1 MNQKPKSRMR
11 RWIIALVVVAV
22 VAGGAYYAAT
32 RMGLL
37 SQAPATGGSPK
48 AADLPTVAI
57 QSIDVLQTDVSA
69 SGNLELIDERNVAL
83 EVDGVVSEIDTAVGA
98 RVKRGDVLLRL
109 DTTDLERALALAQL
123 SVEDAK
129 IKLADVQEPASAAD
143 IAKAQ
148 ATLQEAQAKLADVK
162 AGPSTEEV
170 AAARSSLAA
179 AQAKYAEL
187 TAGPSEAEL
196 TQLSADLKKKEIALA
211 DAQRAYDKV
220 AWQGGAS
227 QQSADLQSATIDYE
241 SAKAAYEEATAAA
254 SNSDL
259 QTAAANIKTAQST
272 LNDLL
277 NSPTAADIASAEA
290 TLVDAQSTLDDLLKG
305 PAANDVRAA
314 QITLQQALIDLETA
328 QTNLA
333 AATVTAPVDGVV
345 TSLDAEIG
353 VRKAADSIV
362 TTLTDPSQLELVI
375 GVAESDIPNVALE
388 QTAKIEIDAFPG
400 KTFPGVVSAISPVKS
415 SDSTSVSYPV
425 TVRLTGDKLA
435 GVLPGMNAVAT
446 ISNQQA
452 VAPNSWL
459 VPTNSI
465 RSQGDR
471 STVMVVRNEQPT
483 PISVTPGTVQGEWTA
498 VVAPDLKAGDKVVG
512 SLTSSSNNNN
522 FFFGG
527 PPPGAGGFP
536 MGGGGGTRGGNG
548 GAPRP

>member
-11 RWIIALVVVAV
+11 RWIIALVVLVL
-22 VAGGAYYAAT
+22 VAGGAYFAAT

-37 SQAPATGGSPK
+37 SQASATSGPPK

-69 SGNLELIDERNVAL
+69 SGNLELIDERNVAV
-83 EVDGVVSEIDTAVGA
+83 EVDGVVSEIATAVGA

-129 IKLADVQEPASAAD
+129 IKLADIQEPASAAD
-143 IAKAQ
+143 TAKAQ
-148 ATLQEAQAKLADVK
+148 AALQEAQAKLADVK
-162 AGPSTEEV
+162 AGPSAEEV

-241 SAKAAYEEATAAA
+241 SAKAAYAEATAAPA
-254 SNSDL
+254 NSDL
-259 QTAAANIKTAQST
+259 QTAAASIKTAQST
-272 LNDLL
+272 LNDLV

-290 TLVDAQSTLDDLLKG
+290 TVVDAQSSLDDLLAG

-353 VRKAADSIV
+353 VRKAADAIIA
-362 TTLTDPSQLELVI
+362 TLTDPSQLELVI
-375 GVAESDIPNVALE
+375 GVAESDIPNVALD
-388 QTAKIEIDAFPG
+388 QTAKVEIDAFPG
-400 KTFPGVVSAISPVKS
+400 KSFPGVVSAISPVKS

-425 TVRLTGDKLA
+425 TVKLTSDNLA

-452 VAPNSWL
+452 VAPSSWL
-459 VPTNSI
+459 VPTNAI

-471 STVMVVRNEQPT
+471 STVMVVRDEQPA
-483 PISVTPGTVQGEWTA
+483 PVSVTPGAVQGEWTA

-512 SLTSSSNNNN
+512 SLTSSSGNNN
-522 FFFGG
+522 FFFG

-536 MGGGGGTRGGNG
+536 MGGGGGTRSGSSSG
-548 GAPRP
+548 PRP

>member
-1 MNQKPKSRMR
+1 MNRKPKSHMR
-11 RWIIALVVVAV
+11 RWTIALVVVAV
-22 VAGGAYYAAT
+22 VAGGAYFAVT

-37 SQAPATGGSPK
+37 SQASAAGGPPK

-83 EVDGVVSEIDTAVGA
+83 DVDGVVSEIDTAVGA
-98 RVKRGDVLLRL
+98 KVKAGDVLLRL

-129 IKLADVQEPASAAD
+129 IKLADVQAPASAAD

-148 ATLQEAQAKLADVK
+148 AALQEAQAKLADVK
-162 AGPSTEEV
+162 AGPSADEV

-187 TAGPSEAEL
+187 TVGPSDAEL

-241 SAKAAYEEATAAA
+241 AAKAAYTEATAAA

-259 QTAAANIKTAQST
+259 QTAAANIKTAQAT

-277 NSPTAADIASAEA
+277 SSPTAADIASAEA
-290 TLVDAQSTLDDLLKG
+290 SVVDAQSSLDDLQQG
-305 PAANDVRAA
+305 ATTSEVRAA

-345 TSLDAEIG
+345 TSLDAKIG

-362 TTLTDPSQLELVI
+362 ATLADPSQLELVI
-375 GVAESDIPNVALE
+375 GVAESDIPNVSLD
-388 QTAKIEIDAFPG
+388 QTATVEIDAFPG
-400 KTFPGVVSAISPVKS
+400 KTFPGVVSALSPVKS

-425 TVRLTGDKLA
+425 TVKLAGDNLA

-446 ISNQQA
+446 ISNRQA

-459 VPTNSI
+459 VPTNAI
-465 RSQGDR
+465 RTQGDQ
-471 STVMVVRNEQPT
+471 STVMAVRDELPA
-483 PISVTPGTVQGEWTA
+483 PVSVTPGAVQGEWTT

-512 SLTSSSNNNN
+512 SLTSSSNDNN
-522 FFFGG
+522 FFFG
-527 PPPGAGGFP
+527 PPPGAGGGMP
-536 MGGGGGTRGGNG
+536 AMGGGGS
-548 GAPRP
+548 RP

>member
-22 VAGGAYYAAT
+22 VAAGAYFAAT

-37 SQAPATGGSPK
+37 SQTSATSGPPK

-83 EVDGVVSEIDTAVGA
+83 DVDGVVSEIDTAVGA
-98 RVKRGDVLLRL
+98 RVKMGDVLLRL

-162 AGPSTEEV
+162 AGPSAEEV

-241 SAKAAYEEATAAA
+241 SAKAAYAEATAATA
-254 SNSDL
+254 TSDL

-277 NSPTAADIASAEA
+277 NSPTAADVASAEA
-290 TLVDAQSTLDDLLKG
+290 SVVDAQSTLDDLLKG
-305 PAANDVRAA
+305 PTSNDVRSA

-333 AATVTAPVDGVV
+333 AATVTAPVGGVV

-353 VRKAADSIV
+353 VRKAADAIV
-362 TTLTDPSQLELVI
+362 ATLTDPAQLELVI
-375 GVAESDIPNVALE
+375 GVAESDIPNVSLD
-388 QTAKIEIDAFPG
+388 QTATVEIDAFPG
-400 KTFPGVVSAISPVKS
+400 KSFPGIVSAISPVKS

-425 TVRLTGDKLA
+425 TVKLTGDNLN
-435 GVLPGMNAVAT
+435 GVLPGMNAVAA

-465 RSQGDR
+465 RAQGDQ
-471 STVMVVRNEQPT
+471 STVMVVRDEQPT
-483 PISVTPGTVQGEWTA
+483 PVRVTPGTVQGEWTA

-522 FFFGG
+522 FFFG

-536 MGGGGGTRGGNG
+536 LGGGSGGTRGGNG
-548 GAPRP
+548 GGARP

>member
-22 VAGGAYYAAT
+22 VAGGAYFAAT
-32 RMGLL
+32 RTGLL
-37 SQAPATGGSPK
+37 SQASATGGPPK

-57 QSIDVLQTDVSA
+57 QSIDVLQSDVSA

-83 EVDGVVSEIDTAVGA
+83 GVDGVVSEIDTAVGA
-98 RVKRGDVLLRL
+98 RVRAGDVLLHL

-143 IAKAQ
+143 LAKAQ
-148 ATLQEAQAKLADVK
+148 ATLQEAQANLADVK
-162 AGPSTEEV
+162 AGPSAEEV
-170 AAARSSLAA
+170 AAARSNLAA

-227 QQSADLQSATIDYE
+227 QQSTDLQSATIDYE

-259 QTAAANIKTAQST
+259 QTAAANIKTSQST

-277 NSPTAADIASAEA
+277 NSPTAAAIASAEA
-290 TLVDAQSTLDDLLKG
+290 SVVDAQSSLDDLLKG
-305 PAANDVRAA
+305 PATNDVRAA

-333 AATVTAPVDGVV
+333 DATVTAPVAGVV

-362 TTLTDPSQLELVI
+362 ATLTDPSQLELVI
-375 GVAESDIPNVALE
+375 GVAESDIPNVALD
-388 QTAKIEIDAFPG
+388 QTAKVEIDAFPG
-400 KTFPGVVSAISPVKS
+400 KSFPGVVSAISPVKS

-425 TVRLTGDKLA
+425 TVKLTGDNLN

-465 RSQGDR
+465 RAQGDR
-471 STVMVVRNEQPT
+471 STVMVVRGEQPE
-483 PISVTPGTVQGEWTA
+483 PVSVTPGTVQGEWTA
-498 VVAPDLKAGDKVVG
+498 VVAPELKAGDKVVG

-522 FFFGG
+522 FFFG

-536 MGGGGGTRGGNG
+536 IGGGGGGNRGGNG
-548 GAPRP
+548 GGARP

>member
-220 AWQGGAS
+220 A
-227 QQSADLQSATIDYE
+227 
-241 SAKAAYEEATAAA
+241 
-254 SNSDL
+254 
-259 QTAAANIKTAQST
+259 
-272 LNDLL
+272 
-277 NSPTAADIASAEA
+277 
-290 TLVDAQSTLDDLLKG
+290 
-305 PAANDVRAA
+305 
-314 QITLQQALIDLETA
+314 
-328 QTNLA
+328 
-333 AATVTAPVDGVV
+333 
-345 TSLDAEIG
+345 
-353 VRKAADSIV
+353 
-362 TTLTDPSQLELVI
+362 
-375 GVAESDIPNVALE
+375 
-388 QTAKIEIDAFPG
+388 
-400 KTFPGVVSAISPVKS
+400 
-415 SDSTSVSYPV
+415 
-425 TVRLTGDKLA
+425 
-435 GVLPGMNAVAT
+435 
-446 ISNQQA
+446 
-452 VAPNSWL
+452 
-459 VPTNSI
+459 
-465 RSQGDR
+465 
-471 STVMVVRNEQPT
+471 
-483 PISVTPGTVQGEWTA
+483 
-498 VVAPDLKAGDKVVG
+498 
-512 SLTSSSNNNN
+512 
-522 FFFGG
+522 
-527 PPPGAGGFP
+527 
-536 MGGGGGTRGGNG
+536 
-548 GAPRP
+548 